1 MCSKITG
8 NQVFLQYCQQY
19 LFTSIKRKE
28 KITRYFFILSVEI
41 NCPQFHKRFRINY
54 GHIKA

>member
-1 MCSKITG
+1 MCSKIIG
-8 NQVFLQYCQQY
+8 NQAFLQYCQQY

-41 NCPQFHKRFRINY
+41 NCPQFHNRFRINY